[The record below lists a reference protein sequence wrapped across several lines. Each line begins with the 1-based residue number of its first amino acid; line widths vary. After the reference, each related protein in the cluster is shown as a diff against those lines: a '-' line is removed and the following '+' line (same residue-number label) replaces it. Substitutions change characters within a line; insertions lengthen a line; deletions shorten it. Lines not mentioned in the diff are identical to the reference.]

1 MRPLHSRHHSSKPL
15 NASSGSPGDGKAL
28 RVVLAEDSVL
38 LREGLIGLLQRCGHE
53 VVAAV
58 GDAEALRAAVAEHE
72 PDVVVTDV
80 RMPPGF
86 QDEGLHAAVRLRT
99 ERPALPVLVLSQ
111 YVQRRYA
118 ADLLDSGD
126 GTGIGYLLKDR
137 VGQVEEFV
145 GALCEVAD
153 GGTVVDPEVVRQ
165 LLRRRRDP
173 LERLSP
179 REREVLALIAEGRS
193 NGAIARE
200 LVVSEAAVGKHIG
213 SIFSKLDLPPADD
226 VHRRVLAVLAYLRA

>member
-1 MRPLHSRHHSSKPL
+1 M
-15 NASSGSPGDGKAL
+15 
-28 RVVLAEDSVL
+28 LAEDSVL
-38 LREGLIGLLQRCGHE
+38 LREGLIGLLQQCGHE

-58 GDAEALRAAVAEHE
+58 GDAEALIAETGRHE
-72 PDVVVTDV
+72 PDIVLTDV

-86 QDEGLHAAVRLRT
+86 QDEGLRAAVRLRA
-99 ERPALPVLVLSQ
+99 ERPTLPVLVLSQ

-118 ADLLDSGD
+118 SDLLDSGD

-137 VGQVEEFV
+137 VGQIEEFV
-145 GALCEVAD
+145 TTLSQVAD

-165 LLRRRRDP
+165 LLRHRRDP

-179 REREVLALIAEGRS
+179 REREVLALIAEGKS

-213 SIFSKLDLPPADD
+213 SIFTKLDLPLTDET
-226 VHRRVLAVLAYLRA
+226 HRRVLAVLAYLRA